1 MIDKNSQEW
10 KSVPFWIKLSMLG
23 ETSRKNALRR
33 EYSFIILGIIALIMF
48 FFVDRAYI
56 GFAVGFPMVAYSYAF
71 TTRWMDKADL
81 WGEDEN
87 K

>member
-1 MIDKNSQEW
+1 
-10 KSVPFWIKLSMLG
+10 
-23 ETSRKNALRR
+23 
-33 EYSFIILGIIALIMF
+33 MF